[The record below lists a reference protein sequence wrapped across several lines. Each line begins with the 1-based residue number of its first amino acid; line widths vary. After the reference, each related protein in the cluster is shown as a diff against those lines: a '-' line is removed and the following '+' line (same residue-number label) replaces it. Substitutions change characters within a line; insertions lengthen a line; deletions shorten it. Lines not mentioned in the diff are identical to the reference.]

1 MHISHKYKMTAHH
14 TQSIAKPA
22 RSGSKKNI
30 ASLDGLRAFAA
41 LGVVTLHITYLVGY
55 IVVNEYQYSW
65 LASFW
70 VLAILACNSF
80 LSCRAFSY
88 LCRMRRLCYL
98 EKPGL
103 QSAPFIYAGLCAS
116 FPGYYFS
123 LALLVVLVQP
133 VYLHPDHWAR
143 LFLFLTFF
151 MDSSK
156 ATFEQINVPYWTLGV
171 EVQFYLLLPLVAL
184 GMRALVQRVARTPR
198 RRFTSAIIACL
209 GVMLYGL
216 VVRYAGL
223 QLALRPQGGLV
234 AVAQFLL
241 FGVRGK
247 FWESFAIGM
256 LVSLCFIYA
265 QHPEYGQRLQS
276 TLKKISPL
284 SGLGA
289 LGIITFCSLWNFRD
303 GYHVPQLNFLL
314 PLVQYGPLFLEFCV
328 SLGWGLLI
336 ATVLSGYAL
345 FRVPFEW
352 RPVRWLGTISYSIY
366 IWHLP
371 LLTIFQRHVVSHL
384 HITTIALSHL
394 IYWSFFA
401 LVVVPW
407 CALVYWFIERPF
419 MRMKDRQ
426 KKSGTPV
433 ETKDEN
439 QPISSSNDASP
450 TKEKVV
456 VNSSNS

>member
-70 VLAILACNSF
+70 VFGNTGVQLFFVLSGFLLFMPYAKALLFGETWPSIRTFYLRRALRIL
-80 LSCRAFSY
+80 
-88 LCRMRRLCYL
+88 
-98 EKPGL
+98 
-103 QSAPFIYAGLCAS
+103 
-116 FPGYYFS
+116 PGYYFS